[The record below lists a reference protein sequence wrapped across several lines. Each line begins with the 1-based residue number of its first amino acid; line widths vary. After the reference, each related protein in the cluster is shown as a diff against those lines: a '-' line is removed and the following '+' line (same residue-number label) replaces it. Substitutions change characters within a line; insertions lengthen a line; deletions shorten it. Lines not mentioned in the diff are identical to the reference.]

1 MSNLSSQTGGNKTTR
16 RDSGSGEDSD
26 GALRRGGRNRPMS
39 AAGAESVSSMS
50 DLRAVGTVVSSSKQE
65 RKTAVVDGV
74 SANDVAVATLQAVQ
88 DLARLIATNNLP
100 SPANIRSSS
109 GKSSLSNSSSLVA
122 GLRSASKRTTGASA
136 APTTVAAAVPLAQQ
150 SATTHDDGDAD
161 DDDAD
166 LADVGVD
173 GEQDEPTAAAS
184 AAALSTRLA
193 DGQCIYV
200 DAEHDGKFGNWCKDT
215 KWKSSFEREA
225 KLMCRIADACRAEDG
240 VDEST
245 SEVMEIVC
253 CRIAALHCMNDGDGS
268 AVADIIEQKHH
279 KSIVPQSV
287 RMAAIKQ
294 ANMLNRTKAA
304 IKVDKNV
311 KGGDKKGNKK
321 NVNVKRTGGY
331 AGKAS
336 GTTGAK
342 K

>member
-1 MSNLSSQTGGNKTTR
+1 MSSLSSQTGGNKVTR

-26 GALRRGGRNRPMS
+26 GALRRSGRNRPMS

-50 DLRAVGTVVSSSKQE
+50 DLRAVGGVVSSSRQE
-65 RKTAVVDGV
+65 RKIVVDGV
-74 SANDVAVATLQAVQ
+74 SSHDVAAATLQAVQ
-88 DLARLIATNNLP
+88 DLARLIAANNLP
-100 SPANIRSSS
+100 SPANIKSSN
-109 GKSSLSNSSSLVA
+109 GKSGLHHSSSLVS
-122 GLRSASKRTTGASA
+122 GLRSAAKRSTGGSASP
-136 APTTVAAAVPLAQQ
+136 APVAAAQLAQQ
-150 SATTHDDGDAD
+150 SATTHDDD
-161 DDDAD
+161 DDDDVD

-173 GEQDEPTAAAS
+173 GEQDEPTAAAN

-193 DGQCIYV
+193 DGQCDYV
-200 DAEHDGKFGNWCKDT
+200 DAEHDGKFSNWCKDT

-240 VDEST
+240 IDEST

-279 KSIVPQSV
+279 RSMVPQSV

-294 ANMLNRTKAA
+294 ANMLNRTKSA
-304 IKVDKNV
+304 IKVDKSA
-311 KGGDKKGNKK
+311 KASDKKGNKK
-321 NVNVKRTGGY
+321 NINVKRTGGY
-331 AGKAS
+331 HASKAS

>member
-1 MSNLSSQTGGNKTTR
+1 MR

-26 GALRRGGRNRPMS
+26 SALRRSSRNRPMS

-50 DLRAVGTVVSSSKQE
+50 DLRAVGAVVSSSKQE
-65 RKTAVVDGV
+65 RKTMVDGM
-74 SANDVAVATLQAVQ
+74 SPNDVAAATLQAIQ
-88 DLARLIATNNLP
+88 DLARLIAANNLP

-109 GKSSLSNSSSLVA
+109 SKSGLPNSSSLVA
-122 GLRSASKRTTGASA
+122 GLRSATKRSTGGSA
-136 APTTVAAAVPLAQQ
+136 APTTVAAAAPLAQQ
-150 SATTHDDGDAD
+150 SAATHDDGD
-161 DDDAD
+161 DDDA

-173 GEQDEPTAAAS
+173 GKQDEPTAAAN

-193 DGQCIYV
+193 DGQCDYV

-240 VDEST
+240 IDEST

-279 KSIVPQSV
+279 KSMVPQSV

-294 ANMLNRTKAA
+294 ANMLNRTKAI

-311 KGGDKKGNKK
+311 KGVDKKGNKK
-321 NVNVKRTGGY
+321 NINVKRTGGY
-331 AGKAS
+331 HASKAS